1 MITPTIGNTKARLH
15 HSQRAC
21 AKGTELQV
29 PTRNYSRP
37 EGADDLE
44 GGVKKVYYY
53 CGYDW
58 EGDSGGGC
66 YGS

>member
-1 MITPTIGNTKARLH
+1 MIPPTTGNTKTQFH
-15 HSQRAC
+15 HPQRTC
-21 AKGTELQV
+21 TKGTELQV
-29 PTRNYSRP
+29 PTRNYSHP

-44 GGVKKVYYY
+44 GRVEEVYYY